1 MGLDITERANGMF
14 SSTIGFGIFY
24 YKGTKD
30 RFYST
35 FSVSHGSVT
44 VRQHSKLQDA
54 KTEAAKCDPACQ

>member
-30 RFYST
+30 LFYSI
-35 FSVSHGSVT
+35 FSVSHDSVT
-44 VRQHSKLQDA
+44 AFKA
-54 KTEAAKCDPACQ
+54 PGC